1 MNYLAT
7 TDYLTYGLDATTD
20 PSWITAA
27 SAIIDAHCRR
37 ATLGVNQYEERLK
50 MPPELNTVRVSYL
63 PLVDGGAGDDA
74 DCDAAGA
81 VRNSA
86 KRRMAVSRR

>member
-1 MNYLAT
+1 
-7 TDYLTYGLDATTD
+7 
-20 PSWITAA
+20 
-27 SAIIDAHCRR
+27 
-37 ATLGVNQYEERLK
+37 

-63 PLVDGGAGDDA
+63 PMVTIGAGDYG

-86 KRRMAVSRR
+86 TRGVAVSRDEPGICLGVLAAGDVDDD